1 MKGRNPLP
9 IKTRNVPRFVIPTGA
24 QAEWR
29 NPIRCKK
36 ELPQDKTCHSG
47 RFLGSLRF
55 ARNDIIGGW
64 FRFVRTGYI
73 RHAAERHIG
82 RSLHTLTDG
91 SKCTTLVAP
100 IIVHCPLSILIPA
113 HNCQLSTVNC
123 QLSRR
128 LHSFP
133 PDLPG
138 LNGGGDPPSWK
149 FPSIFASEIFI
160 KRYYFLHRMYTS
172 AMLFGNSRKS
182 LNLN

>member
-9 IKTRNVPRFVIPTGA
+9 IKTRNVPRYVIPTVA

-29 NPIRCKK
+29 NPPRWMMNHHKK
-36 ELPQDKTCHSG
+36 KLATREDSSTPFHY
-47 RFLGSLRF
+47 
-55 ARNDIIGGW
+55 ARNDISGVVPVI
-64 FRFVRTGYI
+64 RTGYNC
-73 RHAAERHIG
+73 HASERHIG

-172 AMLFGNSRKS
+172 AMLFRNSRKS